1 MYKKLMG
8 VNICGAVGIV
18 IALAV
23 LQSMTL
29 FVSQGM
35 PFLILPMIYAVSFS
49 LSAIAVIKL
58 RSWARILY
66 IYLMVVWVGL
76 GLSLF
81 LTASML
87 KVDPFNMIEFLSIF
101 VLPATFS
108 ISYLVKPTIRSRFD
122 EAIHWLGKKILVI
135 DDDQGFVA
143 MLKTNLIARG
153 FDVVTALTG
162 ERGLVE
168 AEAKKP
174 DLILLDVILPGIKGR
189 DVCIR
194 LKDNPKTKNIPVI
207 FLTAKNSPDDIKAE
221 MAVGGVT
228 HITKPVDFPR
238 LLQEINTILG
248 IL

>member
-1 MYKKLMG
+1 MYKKL
-8 VNICGAVGIV
+8 VEVHICGSVAIV
-18 IALAV
+18 IALV
-23 LQSMTL
+23 VFQSMTL
-29 FVSQGM
+29 FMSQGI
-35 PFLILPMIYAVSFS
+35 PFLILPLIYAVSLI
-49 LSAIAVIKL
+49 LSGISVMKL
-58 RSWARILY
+58 KNWARILY
-66 IYLMVVWVGL
+66 VYLMVIWVGV
-76 GLSLF
+76 GLSFF
-81 LTASML
+81 LVVSML
-87 KVDPFNMIEFLSIF
+87 RPDLRNLIDFLFIF
-101 VLPATFS
+101 VLPAIFT
-108 ISYLVKPTIRSRFD
+108 ISYLLNSGVTTRFN

-143 MLKTNLIARG
+143 MLKTNLNMRG

-207 FLTAKNSPDDIKAE
+207 FLTAKNSPDDIQAE

>member
-1 MYKKLMG
+1 MHKRLVE
-8 VNICGAVGIV
+8 VNVCGAVAIV
-18 IALAV
+18 IALII

-29 FVSQGM
+29 FMTQGI
-35 PFLILPMIYAVSFS
+35 PFLILPLIYAVS
-49 LSAIAVIKL
+49 LILAGIAVMKL
-58 RSWARILY
+58 KNWARILY
-66 IYLMVVWVGL
+66 VYLMIIWVGV

-81 LTASML
+81 LVAAML
-87 KVDPFNMIEFLSIF
+87 KSDARNLMDFFFIF
-101 VLPATFS
+101 ILPAIFTV
-108 ISYLVKPTIRSRFD
+108 SYLFNPIVSARFD

-143 MLKTNLIARG
+143 MLKTNLHMRG

-162 ERGLVE
+162 ERGLME

-194 LKDNPKTKNIPVI
+194 LKDNPKTKNIPVF
-207 FLTAKNSPDDIKAE
+207 FLTAKNSPDDIRAE

-238 LLQEINTILG
+238 LLQEINAILG